1 MQELNVNFENCY
13 GIITSDDYDPEE
25 IVLSFE
31 PFQGKYIKSY
41 PLHES
46 QKILIDNETELR
58 ISLYLYE
65 THDLLMELLS
75 YGANLQVIQPKS
87 LIDKMTGV
95 VKDMY
100 KIYSNEKNKS

>member
-1 MQELNVNFENCY
+1 MKVIASEE
-13 GIITSDDYDPEE
+13 SEPEE
-25 IVLSFE
+25 IILSFE

-65 THDLLMELLS
+65 THDLIIKLIS
-75 YGANLQVIQPKS
+75 VGATMKVIQPKNLKETIS
-87 LIDKMTGV
+87 DIAKNMTQL
-95 VKDMY
+95 Y
-100 KIYSNEKNKS
+100 KS